1 LEETVNFMVE
11 DPLSG
16 YGLRPV
22 NLLDRAVFQPYFQS
36 LSQPLSDYT
45 FSQLYTWRNSLRI
58 LWKQVAGHL
67 CVFAN
72 GTGDLTL
79 LLPPIGQGGS
89 DVALRESHEIMD
101 AYNAAHGI
109 VDQARVEYVS
119 DELLA
124 RFNLSGHGLEPMGA
138 DYVYD
143 VGQMID
149 LPGGDLASKRQAKNR
164 FMRLYAHR
172 VETYD
177 PSLHLNDC
185 MALLDQWKTR
195 QDAHH
200 AADPTTNGLKRQKES
215 LACELSLRSA
225 GELGL
230 KGMVVYAAETAEA
243 APLILRGFTFGE
255 YLGND
260 QSSITIEKTDLETK
274 GLAQFI
280 FSEFCRQHWADRP
293 LVNAGD
299 DWGLE
304 TLAWTKRS
312 YRPVKMLKK
321 YILRLNRPVA
331 VLVPPTSS
339 FTPSQSA
346 PLPSVRSATPDDLSA
361 AATLEQTCF
370 KNYRLSLKR
379 LQYLQKAPTAL
390 FVVAEHDNAV
400 VGEGIALMRRHK
412 SGCLTGR
419 IYSLAVSDQCRGRK
433 IGGRLLEAMVE
444 GLIARNVKRVFLEVE
459 ADNDSAIRLYARHG
473 FRVIGELPDYYAPG
487 RHGIHMMRELAD
499 VQMVFQYQEPSHAS
513 ETGDGTLHLLKK

>member
-1 LEETVNFMVE
+1 MPCDDRCSSLEETVNFMVE
-11 DPLSG
+11 DPFSG

-22 NLLDRAVFQPYFQS
+22 NLSDRAVFQPYFQS
-36 LSQPLSDYT
+36 LCHPLSDYT

-58 LWKQVAGHL
+58 LWKQIGGHL

-79 LLPPIGQGGS
+79 LLPPIGEGGG
-89 DVALRESHEIMD
+89 DAVLRQAHEIMD
-101 AYNAAHGI
+101 AYNADHGVI
-109 VDQARVEYVS
+109 DAARVEYAS

-124 RFNLSGHGLEPMGA
+124 RFNPAGLSVEPMGA

-143 VGQMID
+143 VRQMID
-149 LPGGDLASKRQAKNR
+149 LTGGDLASKRQAKNR

-177 PSLHLNDC
+177 PARHLDDC
-185 MALLDQWKTR
+185 LALLDQWKTR

-200 AADPTTNGLKRQKES
+200 AADPSTNGVKRQKEA
-215 LACELSLRSA
+215 LACELSLRAA

-230 KGMVVYAAETAEA
+230 KGMVVYARSNPDPQNPNPESRIPE
-243 APLILRGFTFGE
+243 PESLRGFTFGE
-255 YLGND
+255 YLGED
-260 QSSITIEKTDLETK
+260 QSSITIEKTDLETR

-280 FSEFCRQHWADRP
+280 FSEFCRNHWADRP

-312 YRPVKMLKK
+312 YRPVKMLNK
-321 YILRLNRPVA
+321 YILRLHRPAA
-331 VLVPPTSS
+331 VSMAGAD
-339 FTPSQSA
+339 SA
-346 PLPSVRSATPDDLSA
+346 GDSRVRAATRDDLAA

-390 FVVAEHDNAV
+390 FVVAELERRV
-400 VGEGIALMRRHK
+400 VGEGIALIRRHK

-433 IGGRLLEAMVE
+433 IGARLLETMVE
-444 GLIARNVKRVFLEVE
+444 GLIARGVKRAFLEVE
-459 ADNDSAIRLYARHG
+459 GDNDSALRLYERHG
-473 FRVIGELPDYYAPG
+473 FQIIGDLPDYYGPG
-487 RHGIHMMRELAD
+487 RHGIHMMREL
-499 VQMVFQYQEPSHAS
+499 S
-513 ETGDGTLHLLKK
+513 LLPENNAPLGQVVG